1 MKFKSG
7 MADEDSDYA
16 SFGGDS
22 KHGGGSSSTRD
33 TFIILREE
41 DYSTEHWYDICD
53 ILCIPHAST
62 RASIKFNPSRDVEY
76 ES

>member
-7 MADEDSDYA
+7 MKDEDSDYA

-22 KHGGGSSSTRD
+22 SSGGGSKRD

-41 DYSTEHWYDICD
+41 DYSTERWYDICD
-53 ILCIPHAST
+53 ILSIPHAST
-62 RASIKFNPSRDVEY
+62 RASIRFDPSRDVECD